1 MQCEK
6 ISKVHSLNKVKNNNK
21 KKECLDSRTISITND
36 ILDSR

>member
-21 KKECLDSRTISITND
+21 KKECYRTISITND
-36 ILDSR
+36 ILDFR